1 MIINKKRVYS
11 SEFKQESTELVL
23 SQNYSV
29 SEAARAMGI
38 GKSTLSKWIVQV
50 KAERCGITPKASA
63 ITPEQ
68 QRIKELEKRIKRI
81 ELENSILKKATALLM
96 SDSLN
101 NLS

>member
-1 MIINKKRVYS
+1 MITTNKRVFS
-11 SEFKQESTELVL
+11 SEFKQEAAELVL
-23 SQNYSV
+23 SQNYSI
-29 SEAARAMGI
+29 SEAAKAMGI
-38 GKSTLSKWIVQV
+38 GKSTLSKWLLQV
-50 KAERCGITPKASA
+50 KSERCGITPQASA

-68 QRIKELEKRIKRI
+68 QRIKELEKRIKRV